1 MNLFI
6 PSVLDWKEK
15 GITLIQNTAFPEDD
29 RIEIVVG
36 EASGEKAGILLRYPG
51 WSGTPSVA
59 VNGKKVRIDQ
69 EQGLSLR
76 LEPVPGDP
84 SKAAVLY
91 GPVVLAGQLGTEGMV
106 PPAPF
111 SDPEKY
117 NDYYTYDYHV
127 PENVPSVL
135 EIPQGNPEKAVEHIS
150 GLGFRTREG
159 ILLKPLYD
167 THHRRY
173 IVYWNVVGK

>member
-1 MNLFI
+1 M
-6 PSVLDWKEK
+6 
-15 GITLIQNTAFPEDD
+15 
-29 RIEIVVG
+29 
-36 EASGEKAGILLRYPG
+36 
-51 WSGTPSVA
+51 
-59 VNGKKVRIDQ
+59 
-69 EQGLSLR
+69 SLR

-127 PENVPSVL
+127 PENMAAVL

-159 ILLKPLYD
+159 IDLKPLYD

>member
-1 MNLFI
+1 MDIKAILAAFALLSSLQSGAQSLFR
-6 PSVLDWKEK
+6 
-15 GITLIQNTAFPEDD
+15 NF
-29 RIEIVVG
+29 
-36 EASGEKAGILLRYPG
+36 SGRLSRAGIR
-51 WSGTPSVA
+51 
-59 VNGKKVRIDQ
+59 
-69 EQGLSLR
+69 SLR
-76 LEPVPGDP
+76 EAAATRNISSTRTGCP
-84 SKAAVLY
+84 SICPAIPERAAV
-91 GPVVLAGQLGTEGMV
+91 PAGQLGTEGMV

-127 PENVPSVL
+127 PENMAAVL